1 MSAFKAARYMCPVR
15 VQWLKPTPSK
25 SVEALRIFSCID
37 DGGIINGLKA
47 ELPAYLAATEDV
59 VIKTEERKVKWWHDH
74 KDQLPH
80 WASAVMKVLLVQPSS
95 AAAER
100 VFSILNSSFNDQQEH
115 ALVDYLQASV
125 MTQYNKR

>member
-1 MSAFKAARYMCPVR
+1 MGVNF
-15 VQWLKPTPSK
+15 PT
-25 SVEALRIFSCID
+25 LCHIFAISRSPYRHSL
-37 DGGIINGLKA
+37 LKA

-59 VIKTEERKVKWWHDH
+59 VINTEERKVQWWHSH

-80 WASAVMKVLLVQPSS
+80 WASAAKKVLLVQPSS

-100 VFSILNSSFNDQQEH
+100 VFSILKSSFNDQQEN

-125 MTQYNKR
+125 MTQYNKRWLTSSISSMDNV